1 MPNRQVDKTKVDLFV
16 IEKVK
21 EKRLGLGMS
30 QADLAYAL
38 DMSVGFIGKIESP
51 NYPTHYNVKH
61 LNDLAKVL
69 KCSLQDFLYIL
80 IMLTHHSG
88 MLTHLRSRQ

>member
-1 MPNRQVDKTKVDLFV
+1 MFFPLLIMPNRQVDKTKVDLFV

-69 KCSLQDFLYIL
+69 KCSPQDFLPKKPL
-80 IMLTHHSG
+80 
-88 MLTHLRSRQ
+88 

>member
-61 LNDLAKVL
+61 LNDIAKVM
-69 KCSLQDFLYIL
+69 KCSPQDFLPKKPL
-80 IMLTHHSG
+80 
-88 MLTHLRSRQ
+88 

>member
-69 KCSLQDFLYIL
+69 KCSPQDFLPKKPL
-80 IMLTHHSG
+80 
-88 MLTHLRSRQ
+88 